1 MPTPCPW
8 DLTEARGPGSLG
20 CGDLRPTTHDR
31 SCPNTR
37 SQEDSTTIRSEAT
50 LDVPKWVVRY
60 HPAER
65 PVAGAAEEGW
75 RDVLT
80 GELRSQIDRIWND
93 FWSGATSNPLKVI
106 EQIRARTPSSTPPKM
121 GQILGVVADVR
132 RRADAA

>member
-1 MPTPCPW
+1 M
-8 DLTEARGPGSLG
+8 
-20 CGDLRPTTHDR
+20 
-31 SCPNTR
+31 
-37 SQEDSTTIRSEAT
+37 
-50 LDVPKWVVRY
+50 
-60 HPAER
+60 
-65 PVAGAAEEGW
+65 AGAAEEGW